1 MNKVILILKKKE
13 KPGAIS
19 DVDVHLDK
27 LFIFYISHSVST
39 NNNITVMRK
48 VVDGPQ
54 LCSA

>member
-13 KPGAIS
+13 KPSAIS